1 MHKKN
6 AKKLFPMIIAHNQ
19 KFVFIPIQKTGSTSV
34 RESLDKNYNCVEG
47 SSDPASLIYNHT
59 SACRL
64 KIYFEES
71 KTTGDP
77 RWSWNWNEYFK
88 FTFVRNPFARM
99 VSQYN
104 YFCKI
109 GNGPKKVKDSNGDDF
124 TYEDVYYNLCKRMSN
139 EKSFSDFVKNEDYH
153 KNLDVPYSWFCLN
166 EFDYIG
172 KTENIQT
179 DFDQIVEYINKN
191 LPGSIQESIII
202 PHLNKSSS
210 SHYSEMYDEESRKI
224 VETLYSVDIDRFEYE
239 FEGLCKPVVVCN
251 QSVKNKIKTT
261 KTESNDSIVE
271 KHKKYKS
278 GYSLVTCSMN
288 RTKYLLES
296 IQTWN
301 EIKEL
306 NEIIVVD
313 YSSNE
318 PILESDLPKPKF
330 GKKIIL
336 VRVNNEK
343 KWVLSHAYNLG
354 ISFAQYDKLLKID
367 SDIKLSKDFISS
379 HPLNENEFYRG
390 HWERARNENE
400 IHFNGQLF
408 CRTDDFYEV
417 NGYNEKITT
426 YGYDDTDLYIRI
438 EKTTKSKPMN
448 FDYDKMDHIK
458 SNASVRVKNQ
468 DIVVNERF
476 AISDLFTNQQ
486 IDQEVVNELIWVP
499 FPNTGEDLRLFLET
513 QINRIMCEKNPWK
526 SSDIIT
532 KWNVIKKSNI
542 IYICRRI

>member
-1 MHKKN
+1 
-6 AKKLFPMIIAHNQ
+6 MIIAHNQ
-19 KFVFIPIQKTGSTSV
+19 KFVFIPIQKTGSTSI
-34 RESLDKNYNCVEG
+34 RESLDKKYNCVEG
-47 SSDPASLIYNHT
+47 SSDPTSLIYNHT

-64 KIYFEES
+64 KIYFEEC

-77 RWSWNWNEYFK
+77 RWSWEWDEYFK

-109 GNGPKKVKDSNGDDF
+109 GNGPKTVRDSNGDDF

-153 KNLDVPYSWFCLN
+153 KNLDVPYSWFCLD

-179 DFDQIVEYINKN
+179 DFDQIVERINKN
-191 LPGSIQESIII
+191 SPYSIQETIII
-202 PHLNKSSS
+202 PHLNKSST

-224 VETLYSVDIDRFEYE
+224 VETLYSDDIDRFEYE
-239 FEGLCKPVVVCN
+239 FEGLCKPALFCN
-251 QSVKNKIKTT
+251 QNNESRAETT
-261 KTESNDSIVE
+261 KIESNDSIVE

-288 RTKYLLES
+288 RTEYLRES

-301 EIKEL
+301 EIEEL

-313 YSSNE
+313 YSSTK
-318 PILESDLPKPKF
+318 PISESDLPQPKF

-343 KWVLSHAYNLG
+343 HWILSHAYNLG
-354 ISFAQYDKLLKID
+354 ISFVNYDKLVKID

-390 HWERARNENE
+390 YWENARNENE
-400 IHFNGQLF
+400 IHLNGQLI
-408 CRTDDFYEV
+408 CRTTDFCEV
-417 NGYNEKITT
+417 NGYNERITT
-426 YGYDDTDLYIRI
+426 YGYDDTDLYVRI
-438 EKTTKSKPMN
+438 EQTTKSKPTD

-458 SNASVRVKNQ
+458 SDAIARVKNQ
-468 DIVVNERF
+468 DIIVNERF
-476 AISDLFTNQQ
+476 AISDLFKNQQ

-513 QINRIMCEKNPWK
+513 QINRISCEKNTWTSYDIPIQWDIHTK
-526 SSDIIT
+526 SD
-532 KWNVIKKSNI
+532 N
-542 IYICRRI
+542 IYICERIVV